1 MSLYAEVVLGLP
13 LTKTFTYVIPETSK
27 ALAQIGSRVLVP
39 FHRREITGFVVGL
52 KSRKKK
58 EDYEL
63 KDIREVLDEKPVFTG
78 EFLSFTQK
86 FSAASFCSWGEMLQ
100 AALPPSYVPKSRVKM
115 SLSEEGE
122 KVLQSKSLTEIE
134 TEILELLRNRAYTRT
149 FIKRKIK
156 QKNLSSILARLER
169 KGLILAQSD
178 LKKIHR
184 RVENEADLTPVQLE
198 MDFSLDEESFRA
210 SSIISESL
218 GKKMFWSFYLHA
230 SRQKREAIYFDLIKK
245 ILNIR
250 KKILFLVPEIRLT
263 ASLQEKFTKKLG
275 ENVALF
281 HSQLTAK
288 QRESEWERIKTSRA
302 DVVVGPRSAILSPL
316 SNIGLIILDDEHD
329 DSYLQTEN
337 PSYDAR
343 KGALLRAKQ
352 SSALLI
358 SGSSIPSV
366 EAYYLAKKQ
375 GYLVEIKEKSPD
387 RKVEILRRRSRKC
400 VVEDKLIHEIG
411 QKLSGK
417 NPDPIIV
424 FFNRRGYSSFM
435 ICSHCRYI
443 PRCERCDVTMS
454 FHKKKEKLLCHY
466 CGFSSPK
473 INTCPECGGE
483 LVFGKSFGI
492 EVVEEEFKRRFPGKN
507 IVCFDSDRVRTRKDQ
522 EKILYRFAEKKIDIL
537 LGTQFLAHQGNLTP
551 VSTVVILYPEIFLT
565 LPDFRASQKTFQT
578 VNQMTKFL
586 AKEGAPRLFI
596 QTTNPDHYSIRHAA
610 FDDYCSFYDQ
620 EIKYRRLMN
629 YPPFSSLAEVLLTG
643 ENLRALAR
651 ESRKIFSCVKDQDSQ
666 IETWGPALAPVS
678 MIRGKFRV
686 QVVLKSKKKRALDR
700 ALKKS
705 LNRVKSRKTVF
716 IYG

>member
-13 LTKTFTYVIPETSK
+13 LTKTFTYVIPEGSE
-27 ALAQIGSRVLVP
+27 ALAKVGSRVLVP

-52 KSRKKK
+52 KSRKKRG
-58 EDYEL
+58 DYEM
-63 KDIREVLDEKPVFTG
+63 KEIREVLDEEPVFTG

-100 AALPPSYVPKSRVKM
+100 AALPPSYTPKSRIKM
-115 SLSEEGE
+115 SLSEDGE
-122 KVLQSKSLTEIE
+122 KVLQNKSLDEE
-134 TEILELLRNRAYTRT
+134 EREILELLRGGAYTRT

-156 QKNLSSILARLER
+156 KKNLSSILARLER

-178 LKKIHR
+178 LKKRRR
-184 RVENEADLTPVQLE
+184 RVENETDLTHVQLE

-210 SSIISESL
+210 SRIISESL
-218 GKKMFWSFYLHA
+218 GKKMFLPFYLHV

-250 KKILFLVPEIRLT
+250 KKILFLVPEIGLT
-263 ASLQEKFTKKLG
+263 VSLREKFAKKLG
-275 ENVALF
+275 ENVALL

-288 QRESEWERIKTSRA
+288 QRESEWERIKTGRA

-316 SNIGLIILDDEHD
+316 SDIGLIILDDEHD
-329 DSYLQTEN
+329 ESYLQTEN

-366 EAYYLAKKQ
+366 EAYYLAKKR
-375 GYLVEIKEKSPD
+375 GYLVEITEKSTD
-387 RKVEILRRRSRKC
+387 RKVEILKQRSRKS
-400 VVEDKLIHEIG
+400 VLEDKLIREIN
-411 QKLSGK
+411 QKLAGK

-424 FFNRRGYSSFM
+424 FFNRRGYASFM
-435 ICSHCRYI
+435 ICPRCRYI

-454 FHKKKEKLLCHY
+454 FHKKEGKLLCHY

-473 INTCPECGGE
+473 INTCPECGGG

-492 EVVEEEFKRRFPGKN
+492 EVVEEELKRRFPGKH

-522 EKILYRFAEKKIDIL
+522 EKILSRFAGKKIDIL
-537 LGTQFLAHQGNLTP
+537 LGTQFLANQENLAP
-551 VSTVVILYPEIFLT
+551 VSTVVILYPEVFLT
-565 LPDFRASQKTFQT
+565 LPDFRASQKTYKT
-578 VNQMTKFL
+578 VTQMTKFL
-586 AKEGAPRLFI
+586 ASEGNPLLFI
-596 QTTNPDHYSIRHAA
+596 QTANPDHYSIRHAA
-610 FDDYCSFYDQ
+610 FGDYGCFYDQ

-629 YPPFSSLAEVLLTG
+629 YPPFSRLAEVLLTG
-643 ENLRALAR
+643 ENLRTLAR

-678 MIRGKFRV
+678 RIRGKFRV

-700 ALKKS
+700 ALQKS
-705 LNRVKSRKTVF
+705 LERVKSRKTVF
-716 IYG
+716 LHG